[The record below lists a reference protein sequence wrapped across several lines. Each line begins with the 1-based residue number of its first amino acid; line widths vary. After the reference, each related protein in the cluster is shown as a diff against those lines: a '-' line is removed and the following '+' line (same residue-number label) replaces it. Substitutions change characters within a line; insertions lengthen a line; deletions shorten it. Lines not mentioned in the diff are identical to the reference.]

1 MLARKIR
8 IVTMASALATAFAF
22 TPTASAAPPPA
33 DPSDEPPRSPM
44 LRNGAILL
52 PVGLLFGATAGG
64 LAHAA
69 FNPPCREAGDQP
81 LDCVPSLGGLVA
93 RRYAVSFSGI
103 SSVAGGVL
111 GGLGAGF
118 LTRGLA
124 AESTDANRAKRKKI
138 MTGVGAGVVSF
149 GLASAVAGTTM
160 FVAGLRGALEPLP
173 DDDGSAAADDQLESA
188 VNGLLGKVR
197 LGRSGLGL
205 LMASP
210 TFIAAGAAMLH
221 RRHAFTPP
229 PVRVSF
235 AVSSREVMLGVSGRF

>member
-1 MLARKIR
+1 MVARKAR
-8 IVTMASALATAFAF
+8 IIAIASTLASSAAF
-22 TPTASAAPPPA
+22 TSTAHATPPA

-44 LRNGAILL
+44 FRNGAILL

-81 LDCVPSLGGLVA
+81 LECVPSLGGLVA
-93 RRYAVSFSGI
+93 RRYAVSFSGV

-124 AESTDANRAKRKKI
+124 AQSTDANRAKRKKI

-160 FVAGLRGALEPLP
+160 FVAGLRGALRPLP
-173 DDDGSAAADDQLESA
+173 ESDGTASADEQLEDA

-221 RRHAFTPP
+221 RRHAFDRP

-235 AVSSREVMLGVSGRF
+235 AVSSQEVMLGVSGRF